1 MRSKPFVSTLFAA
14 LLLAASAVVANA
26 QTPTQ
31 VNGTVKLKQAD
42 GTEVPVAG
50 AQIDIYRTDIK
61 GEYHTKTDKKGHYI
75 HAGLPFIGTFTIIV
89 SAPGA
94 RPTFATKMRFNTEAA
109 SKRDFLLQP
118 GDGAKLTLADV
129 EKLDTSKGSAP
140 ADPYDKNA
148 LPASES
154 KEDKAKREEL
164 AKKVAEVEEK
174 NKKIE
179 EGNAVITRTFKAG
192 NDSLSAGRVDEAI
205 ASYREGLAAR
215 PDEPALLTNLSEAL
229 RRRGVSRFNEALKN
243 SDADAKTRAME
254 EAKKDW
260 KDAADASQ
268 KALQVIGAGGSDPQQ
283 AAIYAQNKLVALSTR
298 ALAMRLVATKVD
310 QSQAQAAW
318 DAYQEYIAV
327 EADPA
332 KKAKFKGEALQT
344 VFDAG
349 AVDLA
354 TTQARAVL
362 AEDPEN
368 VDANRILG
376 LSLFASGD
384 KAKFQEAANF
394 LQRYVDKAP
403 DTDPLKQSAK
413 ESLDYLKTAENVKPE
428 KTAPARRPARRP

>member
-1 MRSKPFVSTLFAA
+1 MRSKPFVRTLFAT
-14 LLLAASAVVANA
+14 LLLAASAVAASA
-26 QTPTQ
+26 QTTTQ

-75 HAGLPFIGTFTIIV
+75 HAGLPFIGTYTIVV

-94 RPTFATKMRFNTEAA
+94 RPTYAAKQRFNA
-109 SKRDFLLQP
+109 SQQRDFLLQP
-118 GDGAKLTLADV
+118 GDGTKLTLEEV
-129 EKLDTSKGSAP
+129 KKFDTSKGSAP

-192 NDSLSAGRVDEAI
+192 NDSLSAGRLDDAI

-215 PDEPALLTNLSEAL
+215 PDEPALLANLSEAL
-229 RRRGVSRFNEALKN
+229 RRRGVTRYNDALKN
-243 SDADAKTRAME
+243 ADADAKNRGVE

-260 KDAADASQ
+260 KDAVDAAQ
-268 KALQVIGAGGSDPQQ
+268 KALQIIGTGGSDPQQ
-283 AAIYAQNKLVALSTR
+283 AAIYSQNKIVALSTR
-298 ALAMRLVATKVD
+298 AFAMKLVATKVD
-310 QSQAQAAW
+310 QSQGQAAW

-332 KKAKFKGEALQT
+332 KKAKLRGEALQT
-344 VFDAG
+344 LFDANAIDQ
-349 AVDLA
+349 AV
-354 TTQARAVL
+354 TQARAVL
-362 AEDPEN
+362 AENPDD

-376 LSLFASGD
+376 LALFATGD
-384 KAKFQEAANF
+384 KAKFQEAANY

-403 DTDPLKQSAK
+403 DTDLLKQSAK
-413 ESLDYLKTAENVKPE
+413 ESLEYLRTAENVKPE
-428 KTAPARRPARRP
+428 KAPARPARRRP